1 MNTTDRSTGTIDY
14 ALRRRFAFVT
24 LSSNPDAIR
33 QYYDKLG
40 EEELKAKAIDLF
52 DDIKSFITNPK
63 HICGDYGV
71 DDLMVG
77 HSYFMAKSEDA
88 LRDKVEYEIVP
99 LINEYINDG
108 ILNVKKEEKEA
119 AFEAWKDLKKYVIE
133 PDVEE

>member
-1 MNTTDRSTGTIDY
+1 M
-14 ALRRRFAFVT
+14 
-24 LSSNPDAIR
+24 
-33 QYYDKLG
+33 
-40 EEELKAKAIDLF
+40 
-52 DDIKSFITNPK
+52 PK

-133 PDVEE
+133 SDVEE